1 MVDKMKPKIK
11 TVYLILSTLLL
22 AGPALGADK
31 DKAPGKLVVPSKGVI
46 RIKAAAQGTYL
57 GVALAEIP
65 PLARAQL
72 GLAEGIGVAVG
83 YVAKG
88 SPAEKAGLKVNDV
101 ITQLDDQLI
110 VNAQQFQTLIS
121 TKKPGDQVTL
131 TYIRK
136 GKAQKAKVKLAKGAM
151 APLPG
156 VQPKALR
163 LRNGQRQ
170 PIPGNIFPGNP
181 GALGGQWQQF
191 RFPGGL
197 GMMRQ
202 FNLDPKNQEQFKK
215 QMEALQKQLQKMQ
228 GMDPDELQD
237 LLQQGGAFPFP
248 RNAQPFR
255 FDFNVIPPGQKPNN
269 PKPGNRQFN
278 FNANINSSVT
288 MSDNTGSY
296 TLNNNNGKKHFK
308 AKAADGEELFD
319 GPVDTKKQRDA
330 LDRDL
335 FKKLEQLEGMGG
347 GKGGIRLRQ
356 FNFDGR
362 NLNPGGGRNFRFE
375 FQQRKNKPEK
385 KAPKKRSDA

>member
-1 MVDKMKPKIK
+1 MKHK
-11 TVYLILSTLLL
+11 TKTMNLILSTLLVVS
-22 AGPALGADK
+22 PALGADK
-31 DKAPGKLVVPSKGVI
+31 NKAPGKLVVPGKGVI
-46 RIKAAAQGTYL
+46 RLKAAAQGTFL

-65 PLARAQL
+65 ALARAQL
-72 GLAEGIGVAVG
+72 GLAEGVGVAVG
-83 YVAKG
+83 HVAKG

-110 VNAQQFQTLIS
+110 VNAPQFQTLIR

-136 GKAQKAKVKLAKGAM
+136 GKTQNAKVKLAKGAM
-151 APLPG
+151 PPVAG
-156 VQPKALR
+156 AQPKALR
-163 LRNGQRQ
+163 LRNGQWQ
-170 PIPGNIFPGNP
+170 PLP
-181 GALGGQWQQF
+181 GGQWQQF

-197 GMMRQ
+197 GMMQQ

-228 GMDPDELQD
+228 GMDPDD
-237 LLQQGGAFPFP
+237 LRDLFQQGGAIPLP
-248 RNAQPFR
+248 GNAQPFR

-296 TLNNNNGKKHFK
+296 TLNINNGKKHFK
-308 AKAADGEELFD
+308 VKAADGEELFN

-335 FKKLEQLEGMGG
+335 FKKLEQLEGK

-362 NLNPGGGRNFRFE
+362 NLNPGGGRNFRLE
-375 FQQRKNKPEK
+375 FPPKKNKPEK
-385 KAPKKRSDA
+385 KSPNKRSDA